1 MTYSRHAVAHAI
13 SMRDFVDMSNTG
25 NILLGS
31 DRHILN
37 VRQMIMG
44 KILPQKGSGQVEIHI
59 RLSSGVSWDEQRDEL
74 NRLIEAGNSLYVWMT
89 PQEAERMDVDL
100 NSINPVIID
109 HNFPVAAENFMIVAT
124 PLEARSLIWWVPDKS
139 GVESLLDERVEP
151 GVYGVLVTD
160 PDETR
165 RLLVKIRAVL
175 IHQGFQ
181 KRE

>member
-1 MTYSRHAVAHAI
+1 MTYSRYAVAHAI
-13 SMRDFVDMSNTG
+13 SMRDFVDMSSTG

-44 KILPQKGSGQVEIHI
+44 KILPQHANGWGQVEIHI
-59 RLSSGVSWDEQRDEL
+59 RLSNGANWDDQRDDL
-74 NRLIEAGNSLYVWMT
+74 MRLIEAGNSVYVWMT
-89 PQEAERMDVDL
+89 QQEAERLDVDR

-109 HNFPVAAENFMIVAT
+109 HSFPVAAENFMIVT
-124 PLEARSLIWWVPDKS
+124 SPLEARSLIWWVP
-139 GVESLLDERVEP
+139 GQGLLVDDSADP
-151 GVYGVLVTD
+151 SVYGVLITD